1 MLSRDDVV
9 LNSSDTKILWG
20 IYETLQEIRD
30 LMGRGATIPVPATRE
45 QTADGATSLNILEG
59 LKRNELMALVKALPE
74 KPEGWPKL
82 GNAELIKLL
91 KEGA

>member
-20 IYETLQEIRD
+20 IYETLQEIRG

-45 QTADGATSLNILEG
+45 QTADGATYILEG